1 MIDRVNGL
9 CLRKTPTEVI
19 VTVGGLGLSI
29 AIPLS
34 TFERIGMPGHEV
46 SLLTYLHVRED
57 VLELYGFSTSD
68 ERDLFKVLL
77 TVTGVGPK
85 MALSILSRFTPNE
98 LYSVVADRD
107 IRRLTTIKGVGQK
120 KAERLM
126 VELKGRFDSVPIMSS
141 EAVSGQPSAIS
152 EAVQALETLGFSI
165 RQADEAVRKAQK
177 NIGEDAP
184 VEELVRNA
192 LKG

>member
-34 TFERIGMPGHEV
+34 TFERIGMPGQEM

-57 VLELYGFSTSD
+57 VLELYGFSTPE

-98 LYSVVADRD
+98 LYNVVADGD
-107 IRRLTTIKGVGQK
+107 VRRLTTIKGVGRK

-126 VELKGRFDSVPIMSS
+126 VELKGRFESVPIMR
-141 EAVSGQPSAIS
+141 EEPVSGQPSAIS

-177 NIGEDAP
+177 NIGKDAP
-184 VEELVRNA
+184 VEDLVRNA

>member
-19 VTVGGLGLSI
+19 VTVGGFGLSI

-57 VLELYGFSTSD
+57 VLELYGFSTPE

-98 LYSVVADRD
+98 LYNVVADAD
-107 IRRLTTIKGVGQK
+107 VRRLTTIKG
-120 KAERLM
+120 AERLM
-126 VELKGRFDSVPIMSS
+126 VELKGRFESVPIMR
-141 EAVSGQPSAIS
+141 EEPVSGQPSAIS
-152 EAVQALETLGFSI
+152 EAVQALETLGFTI

-184 VEELVRNA
+184 VEDLVRSA

>member
-57 VLELYGFSTSD
+57 VLELYGFSTPE

-107 IRRLTTIKGVGQK
+107 IRRLTTIKGVGRK

-126 VELKGRFDSVPIMSS
+126 VELKGRFESIPIMPS

-152 EAVQALETLGFSI
+152 EAVQALETLGFTI